1 MKDERLKNGGMQ
13 FITHYTE
20 RYSYLDAA
28 RMALEG
34 GCRWVQLRMKDTP
47 VETIE
52 PVALE
57 VQALCRQYGATFIID
72 DHVELAR
79 KLHADGVHLGKKD
92 MPIADARRILGA
104 EYIIGGTANTFED
117 VLQHYKAG
125 ADYIGCGPFR
135 YTTTKKNLSP
145 ILGLEGYRSIGE
157 EEQPMLLL
165 LILADDFTGAL
176 DTGVQF
182 AACGIATRV
191 VVGEQVDF
199 AANDAAVLVVDTET
213 RHLPAAEAYAVI
225 AKLTREAMSAGVF
238 SIYKKTD
245 SALRGNIGAE
255 LSALLKTS
263 GERQLPFLPAFP
275 QIDRV
280 TRDGVHYI
288 SGVPVTESP
297 FGIDP
302 FEPVRHARV
311 TELIGEQTDVPAHSF
326 PTLKEDEAVPEQ
338 EGILV
343 FDAGS
348 LDDLASTGRA
358 LFQNGKPRLMAG
370 CAGFA
375 ALLPDLMKMTER
387 RTVTMPKLDPR
398 LLVVCGSVN
407 SITLRQLDVAEQNGF
422 SRLRLTPRQKLD
434 PGYWESENGKEALQG
449 INEMLAA
456 NPRCIIETNDEGG
469 NQPTA
474 DYAAARGLDLEG
486 LRVGIASSI
495 GHMLGKLFTS
505 PALGTLLLTGGDT
518 LLQCMNCVGIKEL
531 EPVCEMEKGVV
542 LARFT
547 YCGCTRY
554 VITKSGGFG
563 HEKLLLDLADRIAA
577 EQT

>member
-1 MKDERLKNGGMQ
+1 
-13 FITHYTE
+13 
-20 RYSYLDAA
+20 
-28 RMALEG
+28 
-34 GCRWVQLRMKDTP
+34 
-47 VETIE
+47 
-52 PVALE
+52 
-57 VQALCRQYGATFIID
+57 
-72 DHVELAR
+72 
-79 KLHADGVHLGKKD
+79 
-92 MPIADARRILGA
+92 
-104 EYIIGGTANTFED
+104 
-117 VLQHYKAG
+117 
-125 ADYIGCGPFR
+125 
-135 YTTTKKNLSP
+135 
-145 ILGLEGYRSIGE
+145 
-157 EEQPMLLL
+157 MLLL

-182 AACGIATRV
+182 AACGIPTRV

-213 RHLPAAEAYAVI
+213 RHLSAAEAYAVI

-263 GERQLPFLPAFP
+263 GERRLPFLPAFP

-311 TELIGEQTDVPAHSF
+311 TELIGEQTDVPAYSF
-326 PTLKEDEAVPEQ
+326 PTLKEGEAVPEQ

-358 LFQNGKPRLMAG
+358 LFRNGRPHLMAG

-387 RTVTMPKLDPR
+387 RAVTMPKLDHR

-407 SITLRQLDVAEQNGF
+407 SITLRQLEDRK
-422 SRLRLTPRQKLD
+422 S
-434 PGYWESENGKEALQG
+434 
-449 INEMLAA
+449 
-456 NPRCIIETNDEGG
+456 
-469 NQPTA
+469 
-474 DYAAARGLDLEG
+474 
-486 LRVGIASSI
+486 
-495 GHMLGKLFTS
+495 
-505 PALGTLLLTGGDT
+505 
-518 LLQCMNCVGIKEL
+518 
-531 EPVCEMEKGVV
+531 VV
-542 LARFT
+542 
-547 YCGCTRY
+547 
-554 VITKSGGFG
+554 
-563 HEKLLLDLADRIAA
+563 
-577 EQT
+577 

>member
-1 MKDERLKNGGMQ
+1 
-13 FITHYTE
+13 
-20 RYSYLDAA
+20 
-28 RMALEG
+28 
-34 GCRWVQLRMKDTP
+34 
-47 VETIE
+47 
-52 PVALE
+52 
-57 VQALCRQYGATFIID
+57 
-72 DHVELAR
+72 
-79 KLHADGVHLGKKD
+79 
-92 MPIADARRILGA
+92 
-104 EYIIGGTANTFED
+104 
-117 VLQHYKAG
+117 
-125 ADYIGCGPFR
+125 
-135 YTTTKKNLSP
+135 
-145 ILGLEGYRSIGE
+145 
-157 EEQPMLLL
+157 MLLL

-182 AACGIATRV
+182 AACGIPTRV

-263 GERQLPFLPAFP
+263 GGRQLPFLPAFP

-326 PTLKEDEAVPEQ
+326 PTLKEGEAVPEQ

-358 LFQNGKPRLMAG
+358 LFRNGRPRLMAG

-387 RTVTMPKLDPR
+387 RTDRKS
-398 LLVVCGSVN
+398 VV
-407 SITLRQLDVAEQNGF
+407 
-422 SRLRLTPRQKLD
+422 
-434 PGYWESENGKEALQG
+434 
-449 INEMLAA
+449 
-456 NPRCIIETNDEGG
+456 
-469 NQPTA
+469 
-474 DYAAARGLDLEG
+474 
-486 LRVGIASSI
+486 
-495 GHMLGKLFTS
+495 
-505 PALGTLLLTGGDT
+505 
-518 LLQCMNCVGIKEL
+518 
-531 EPVCEMEKGVV
+531 
-542 LARFT
+542 
-547 YCGCTRY
+547 
-554 VITKSGGFG
+554 
-563 HEKLLLDLADRIAA
+563 
-577 EQT
+577 

>member
-1 MKDERLKNGGMQ
+1 
-13 FITHYTE
+13 
-20 RYSYLDAA
+20 
-28 RMALEG
+28 
-34 GCRWVQLRMKDTP
+34 
-47 VETIE
+47 
-52 PVALE
+52 
-57 VQALCRQYGATFIID
+57 
-72 DHVELAR
+72 
-79 KLHADGVHLGKKD
+79 
-92 MPIADARRILGA
+92 
-104 EYIIGGTANTFED
+104 
-117 VLQHYKAG
+117 
-125 ADYIGCGPFR
+125 
-135 YTTTKKNLSP
+135 
-145 ILGLEGYRSIGE
+145 
-157 EEQPMLLL
+157 MLLL

-182 AACGIATRV
+182 AACGIPTRV

-263 GERQLPFLPAFP
+263 GERRLPFLPAFP

-302 FEPVRHARV
+302 FE
-311 TELIGEQTDVPAHSF
+311 
-326 PTLKEDEAVPEQ
+326 PEQ

-387 RTVTMPKLDPR
+387 RAVTMPKLDPR

-486 LRVGIASSI
+486 MRVGIASSI

-547 YCGCTRY
+547 YRGCTRY

>member
-1 MKDERLKNGGMQ
+1 MLRLLM
-13 FITHYTE
+13 I
-20 RYSYLDAA
+20 
-28 RMALEG
+28 
-34 GCRWVQLRMKDTP
+34 
-47 VETIE
+47 
-52 PVALE
+52 
-57 VQALCRQYGATFIID
+57 
-72 DHVELAR
+72 
-79 KLHADGVHLGKKD
+79 
-92 MPIADARRILGA
+92 
-104 EYIIGGTANTFED
+104 
-117 VLQHYKAG
+117 
-125 ADYIGCGPFR
+125 
-135 YTTTKKNLSP
+135 
-145 ILGLEGYRSIGE
+145 
-157 EEQPMLLL
+157 
-165 LILADDFTGAL
+165 ADDFTGAL
-176 DTGVQF
+176 DTGVQL
-182 AACGIATRV
+182 AAHGIPTQV
-191 VVGEQVDF
+191 VVDQADLS
-199 AANDAAVLVVDTET
+199 ACSSTVLVVDTET
-213 RHLPAAEAYAVI
+213 RHLSAAKAAEAVAR
-225 AKLTREAMSAGVF
+225 LTRSAVENGVGC
-238 SIYKKTD
+238 IYKKTD

-255 LSALLKTS
+255 LAALLKAS
-263 GERQLPFLPAFP
+263 GARNLPFLPAFP
-275 QIDRV
+275 QIGR
-280 TRDGVHYI
+280 TTKKGVHYI
-288 SGVPVTESP
+288 DGVPVNESP

-302 FEPVRHARV
+302 FEPVRCAEV
-311 TELIGEQTDVPAHSF
+311 TKLIHLQTDMPAQNLRPGETASDK
-326 PTLKEDEAVPEQ
+326 T
-338 EGILV
+338 GILV
-343 FDAGS
+343 YDAATAA
-348 LDDLASTGRA
+348 DLEAAGRQ
-358 LFQNGKPRLMAG
+358 LFQNGTPPVLAG

-387 RTVTMPKLDPR
+387 RTVTMPKLDHR

-486 LRVGIASSI
+486 MRVGIASSI
-495 GHMLGKLFTS
+495 GRMLGKLFTS

-577 EQT
+577 E

>member
-1 MKDERLKNGGMQ
+1 
-13 FITHYTE
+13 
-20 RYSYLDAA
+20 
-28 RMALEG
+28 
-34 GCRWVQLRMKDTP
+34 
-47 VETIE
+47 
-52 PVALE
+52 
-57 VQALCRQYGATFIID
+57 
-72 DHVELAR
+72 
-79 KLHADGVHLGKKD
+79 
-92 MPIADARRILGA
+92 
-104 EYIIGGTANTFED
+104 
-117 VLQHYKAG
+117 
-125 ADYIGCGPFR
+125 
-135 YTTTKKNLSP
+135 
-145 ILGLEGYRSIGE
+145 
-157 EEQPMLLL
+157 MLLL

-182 AACGIATRV
+182 AACGIPTRV
-191 VVGEQVDF
+191 VVGEQVDL
-199 AANDAAVLVVDTET
+199 AASDAAVLVVDTET

-225 AKLTREAMSAGVF
+225 AKLTRDAMSAGVF

-263 GERQLPFLPAFP
+263 GERRLPFLPAFP

-326 PTLKEDEAVPEQ
+326 PTLKEGEAVPEQ

-358 LFQNGKPRLMAG
+358 LFRNGRPRLMAG

-398 LLVVCGSVN
+398 LLVACGSVN

-531 EPVCEMEKGVV
+531 EPVCEMEKTLDYMRRKNDEEKAV
-542 LARFT
+542 LPTAAAPATLSPSRAASA
-547 YCGCTRY
+547 
-554 VITKSGGFG
+554 TKNCCSTLQTALQPNKIETDDGFG
-563 HEKLLLDLADRIAA
+563 ENHGLSETSRPDLGRYDLRKRRDGYAGGPAA
-577 EQT
+577 HRRPDPLIF

>member
-1 MKDERLKNGGMQ
+1 
-13 FITHYTE
+13 
-20 RYSYLDAA
+20 
-28 RMALEG
+28 
-34 GCRWVQLRMKDTP
+34 
-47 VETIE
+47 
-52 PVALE
+52 
-57 VQALCRQYGATFIID
+57 
-72 DHVELAR
+72 
-79 KLHADGVHLGKKD
+79 
-92 MPIADARRILGA
+92 
-104 EYIIGGTANTFED
+104 
-117 VLQHYKAG
+117 
-125 ADYIGCGPFR
+125 
-135 YTTTKKNLSP
+135 
-145 ILGLEGYRSIGE
+145 
-157 EEQPMLLL
+157 MLLL

-182 AACGIATRV
+182 AACGIPTRV

-486 LRVGIASSI
+486 MRVGIASSI

-531 EPVCEMEKGVV
+531 EPVCEVEKGVV

-547 YCGCTRY
+547 YRGCTRY